1 MLHSQVA
8 KALEES
14 GEETAKETR
23 MQKRAE
29 ERGHGHSS
37 NVSRGSDGDTG
48 VDEVNSNAL

>member
-14 GEETAKETR
+14 GEETAKESR